1 MISARSSGV
10 KVLDECPSL
19 NVRGRSGHIVAHGA
33 LAQLAVLVRLV
44 EPRNRSAIFQI
55 RLAFVF
61 DMARIVSLRSMILVR
76 EDADPVPKRDHRQ
89 DHRMTSSVPRR
100 RCHGD
105 YLLLSPALSSV
116 GNVGSVTTP
125 SEDFRNV
132 VLRGANVASYKFV
145 LAKSIL
151 MLAAAHGGV
160 SR

>member
-1 MISARSSGV
+1 
-10 KVLDECPSL
+10 
-19 NVRGRSGHIVAHGA
+19 
-33 LAQLAVLVRLV
+33 
-44 EPRNRSAIFQI
+44 
-55 RLAFVF
+55 
-61 DMARIVSLRSMILVR
+61 
-76 EDADPVPKRDHRQ
+76 
-89 DHRMTSSVPRR
+89 MTSSVPRR

-105 YLLLSPALSSV
+105 HLLLSPTVSSV